1 MRLSGARQVNFPE
14 RVFTQEEV
22 ERARRIIE
30 EGYKHK
36 IKVVGSPRFREKVE
50 KALKL
55 IKTAEHHDFL
65 QKYIRGITEIEG
77 LSQLR
82 EADAAIWA
90 NMHAV
95 AEPIEA
101 AGFLIQKAQQMK
113 DYLEGRPYFRG
124 PEEATAVRK
133 RIEFLETLKNKS
145 KDQTTIKKCEE
156 TLKRWEESKFL

>member
-1 MRLSGARQVNFPE
+1 MGFPE
-14 RVFTQEEV
+14 RVFTQDEV
-22 ERARRIIE
+22 ERARKLIE
-30 EGYKHK
+30 EGYRHK
-36 IKVVGSPRFREKVE
+36 IKVVGSPQFKEKVE
-50 KALKL
+50 EALKL

-65 QKYIRGITEIEG
+65 QAYIRSITEIKG

-90 NMHAV
+90 NIHAV

-124 PEEATAVRK
+124 PEEATAIKK
-133 RIEFLETLKNKS
+133 RIEFLEALKNKS
-145 KDQTTIKKCEE
+145 KDQTTMKKCEE
-156 TLKRWEESKFL
+156 ALKRWEESKFL

>member
-1 MRLSGARQVNFPE
+1 VNFPE

-22 ERARRIIE
+22 ERARKLIE
-30 EGYKHK
+30 EGYRHK

-50 KALKL
+50 EALKL
-55 IKTAEHHDFL
+55 IKTAEHHNFL
-65 QKYIRGITEIEG
+65 QKYIRNIIEIKG

-101 AGFLIQKAQQMK
+101 AGFFMQKAQQMK

-124 PEEATAVRK
+124 PEEARAVER
-133 RIEFLETLKNKS
+133 RIEFLEALKAKS
-145 KDQTTIKKCEE
+145 KDPAIRKRCEE
-156 TLKRWEESKFL
+156 ALKRWEEGKFL

>member
-1 MRLSGARQVNFPE
+1 MGFPE
-14 RVFTQEEV
+14 RVFTEEEV
-22 ERARRIIE
+22 ERARRLIE
-30 EGYKHK
+30 EGHRHK
-36 IKVVGSPRFREKVE
+36 IKVIGSPQFKEKIE

-65 QKYIRGITEIEG
+65 QKYIRNIIEIKG

-90 NMHAV
+90 NMHTV

-101 AGFLIQKAQQMK
+101 ASFFVQKTQQMK

-124 PEEATAVRK
+124 PEEATAIKK
-133 RIEFLETLKNKS
+133 RIQFLEALKNKS
-145 KDQTTIKKCEE
+145 KDQKIMKKCEE
-156 TLKRWEESKFL
+156 ALKRWEESKFL